1 MIFPQ
6 GRSEKAEEVANQQ
19 GLLRTTAE
27 RYQRLLHLLPT
38 QAYGIFATQLT
49 QPSEI
54 HELFTGQLAE
64 FDALEASHHALEV
77 EQVLWKRPGRLGQ
90 VFHLGCSEL
99 RAIEQRSLWL
109 AQAFL

>member
-1 MIFPQ
+1 M
-6 GRSEKAEEVANQQ
+6 
-19 GLLRTTAE
+19 
-27 RYQRLLHLLPT
+27 
-38 QAYGIFATQLT
+38 
-49 QPSEI
+49 
-54 HELFTGQLAE
+54 GQLAE